1 MKDISG
7 PQPGSAPNF
16 GSGQAGETLAA
27 KTAQKGISIMLQQ
40 EMARKSEVE
49 LTLAEVMAR
58 VTRIKSQW
66 SEAEREQRAA
76 LGAQRRDTLATILSE
91 VMAEP
96 LAPHG
101 SMIQHP
107 ADGHSCLSPQLWSRH
122 EEDLED
128 VYQCLFG
135 DDENETC
142 RPMPQAA
149 AGSGVT
155 TYPHLEFTNPRS
167 ESPTLLA
174 IA

>member
-1 MKDISG
+1 
-7 PQPGSAPNF
+7 
-16 GSGQAGETLAA
+16 
-27 KTAQKGISIMLQQ
+27 MLQQ
-40 EMARKSEVE
+40 EMARQSEVE

-66 SEAEREQRAA
+66 SEAEREQRAV
-76 LGAQRRDTLATILSE
+76 LGAERRDTLATILSE
-91 VMAEP
+91 VMAES

-135 DDENETC
+135 DDEHETC

-149 AGSGVT
+149 TGSGAT
-155 TYPHLEFTNPRS
+155 TYSHLEFTNSRS
-167 ESPTLLA
+167 ESQTLLA